1 MPANLTFSQCSPG
14 HAGNWGLN
22 AQNGGNALGTSSFV
36 LQAGSYPE
44 IYSDYKKTVAG
55 EHTQQA
61 ITPTLACDSA
71 KGS

>member
-1 MPANLTFSQCSPG
+1 MFTG
-14 HAGNWGLN
+14 AGNWGLN

-55 EHTQQA
+55 EHTQA
-61 ITPTLACDSA
+61 ITLIALC
-71 KGS
+71 GL